1 MGQYLEDA
9 LRGLSLSVGSLI
21 DKCIQG
27 EIAGVILF
35 IIKKMKELNCALVAP
50 EPVIIVPPLIYFTF
64 NSDVGV

>member
-1 MGQYLEDA
+1 LGQYLEDA
-9 LRGLSLSVGSLI
+9 LGGLSLSVGSMI

-50 EPVIIVPPLIYFTF
+50 EPVIIVSPLIYFIF
-64 NSDVGV
+64 NADFGV